1 MLSKIFWVLLTV
13 VFTFL
18 FMVLYENGTTNYVD
32 NCMVEYHQIVAYFG
46 AKPHKKA
53 DTSDKTP

>member
-18 FMVLYENGTTNYVD
+18 FMVLFENGTVNYLD
-32 NCMVEYHQIVAYFG
+32 NCVSEYHQIVSSIG
-46 AKPHKKA
+46 EKPKKKA